1 VLDRASSFADPKVI
15 ALLQT
20 RAIPVALDVW
30 YEERRQD
37 AAGEFYLEIAK
48 QRDGYDPERT
58 TQGFYIC
65 TPSGDVLSAW
75 NNRDPAKLLRNL
87 EHAVESYKPA
97 DVAEIESH
105 DDARFARKAPDG
117 GAVIDVFSRILE
129 AAWPPAQDEWQAK
142 FRSSIGRDHLWITR
156 EELTALARGELAPT
170 LASRIA
176 RFHLIDN
183 TRGEPPMWAA
193 SEVRK
198 CELTLTRDGD
208 AWKLA
213 GPVQLATASGERG
226 YETQLDGSIVFEGAK
241 LARFDLVARGKFH
254 GEGRYTQG
262 APPGAFTLG
271 IAMRL
276 APDSTASAVPP
287 QAARD
292 LGDYLGR
299 SHRAT
304 RSMATERQCSE

>member
-30 YEERRQD
+30 YEERRHD
-37 AAGEFYLEIAK
+37 AAGEFYLKIAK
-48 QRDGYDPERT
+48 QREGYDPEKT

-65 TPSGDVLSAW
+65 TPSGEVLSAW

-97 DVAEIESH
+97 DVAASESH
-105 DDARFARKAPDG
+105 DDARFARKPPEG
-117 GAVIDVFSRILE
+117 GAVVDVFARILE
-129 AAWPPAQDEWQAK
+129 AEWPPAKDEWQAK
-142 FRSSIGRDHLWITR
+142 FRESIGRDHLWITSG
-156 EELTALARGELAPT
+156 ELAALARGEIAPA

-176 RFHLIDN
+176 RYHLIDN

-198 CELTLTRDGD
+198 CDLSLARDGD

-213 GPVQLATASGERG
+213 GQVQLATAGGDRG
-226 YETQLDGSIVFEGAK
+226 YEARLDGFIVFDGAK
-241 LARFDLVARGKFH
+241 LTRFDVVARGQFH

-262 APPGAFTLG
+262 APPGEFTLA
-271 IAMRL
+271 IAFRV
-276 APDSTASAVPP
+276 APASTATAVPP
-287 QAARD
+287 QGARD
-292 LGDYLGR
+292 LNDYLGR
-299 SHRAT
+299 
-304 RSMATERQCSE
+304 